1 MRSSSRSDDWKS
13 ASTSSVENGKSTTTG
28 GEVVLSRRTWTNSL
42 LASASSLATAT
53 TFDATEAKA
62 APELV
67 SAAWEKLGGGQ
78 ADIYYPDLFE
88 GCWLV
93 GSTLVSVDT
102 PKGIEYTNDAEQ
114 IKQALENEL
123 NRTLRYEQCFIRN
136 SKNKLVADRSI
147 NTKNITEAILGPRDD
162 IRYTWNMDDPNVL
175 KIRFKGLDIF
185 TRVTRRFS
193 SAGDDVASADATKT
207 METSELFEQVFDKG
221 VGRPKVKASRL
232 ITKWKWRDPKD
243 TPEGQPTIIA
253 SQTLNN
259 YVTPIDSDDISFTNL
274 SEPASV
280 FKYRMAFIKNN

>member
-1 MRSSSRSDDWKS
+1 MFHQKNLIFPNLV
-13 ASTSSVENGKSTTTG
+13 TP
-28 GEVVLSRRTWTNSL
+28 NS
-42 LASASSLATAT
+42 
-53 TFDATEAKA
+53 
-62 APELV
+62 P
-67 SAAWEKLGGGQ
+67 
-78 ADIYYPDLFE
+78 

-114 IKQALENEL
+114 ITQALENEL